1 MADNNLLIA
10 TGIYPP
16 DPGGPATYLHEV
28 LPELQRRGWRPQ
40 VLTFSDTMA
49 NRGESFPVVRIPRRL
64 YPLRMGH
71 YAASSLPLVGWAKV
85 VYVHQ
90 LGLPLIGS
98 RNAPRVVKIVGDL
111 SWERGVRRGWVSPK
125 EDIDLFQKRTRH
137 DLRVGFDRDR
147 LNSEARSYHS
157 VIVPSEYLKRM
168 VAGWGVDDAKIQVIY
183 NALPSHYKASNLSQ
197 VEARKELDLD
207 PDQPLLLTVGRMLPW
222 KGVDHLIAA
231 LAQIPEVK
239 LVAAGDGP
247 ALAQAQREAAA
258 AGLSER
264 VTFLGSVPRGQ
275 VPLWMKAADYVA
287 LYSGYEGL
295 SHVLLESLRA
305 GTPVIASD
313 KGGNPEVIAHGVNGL
328 LVPYVNR
335 DALIAALREAFQPGR
350 REALAANTAAGMERF
365 MFGNMIA
372 ATDAEL
378 RRWV

>member
-40 VLTFSDTMA
+40 VLTFSDTMV
-49 NRGESFPVVRIPRRL
+49 NRGESFPVVRILRRL

-85 VYVHQ
+85 IYVHQ
-90 LGLPLIGS
+90 LGLPLIGP
-98 RNAPRVVKIVGDL
+98 RRAPRVVKIVGDL
-111 SWERGVRRGWVSPK
+111 SWERGVRRGWIPPT
-125 EDIDLFQKRTRH
+125 EDIDAFQKRTRH

-147 LNSEARSYHS
+147 LNSEARSYNS
-157 VIVPSEYLKRM
+157 IIVPSEYLKRM
-168 VAGWGVDDAKIQVIY
+168 VAGWGVDESKIHVIY
-183 NALPSHYKASNLSQ
+183 NALPADYKASSFSQ
-197 VEARKELDLD
+197 QEARAELGLD
-207 PDQPLLLTVGRMLPW
+207 AAQPLLLTVGRVLPW

-231 LAQIPEVK
+231 AAQMPDLK
-239 LVAAGDGP
+239 LVVAGDGP
-247 ALAQAQREAAA
+247 ALALAQRQASA
-258 AGLSER
+258 AGISER
-264 VTFLGSVPRGQ
+264 VTFLGSVPRRQ

-305 GTPVIASD
+305 GTPAIASD
-313 KGGNPEVIAHGVNGL
+313 KGGNPEVIQHGLNGL

-335 DALIAALREAFQPGR
+335 DALIETLREAFQPGR
-350 REALAANTAAGMERF
+350 RAALAANTGAGMERF
-365 MFGNMIA
+365 DFQNMIA

-378 RRWV
+378 RRLL

>member
-1 MADNNLLIA
+1 
-10 TGIYPP
+10 
-16 DPGGPATYLHEV
+16 
-28 LPELQRRGWRPQ
+28 
-40 VLTFSDTMA
+40 
-49 NRGESFPVVRIPRRL
+49 
-64 YPLRMGH
+64 
-71 YAASSLPLVGWAKV
+71 
-85 VYVHQ
+85 
-90 LGLPLIGS
+90 
-98 RNAPRVVKIVGDL
+98 APRVVKIVGDL